1 MMIFFALY
9 FIIPLEEGIMN
20 SPILNNLSSIF
31 QTQENQNQNNINNFD
46 LSDDTFSNI
55 LDEKLDDSKIKENFS
70 SKIQNQLGVPAGLD
84 IEGFDYN
91 SLMNEINPDEMIDSI
106 NTDSNIQN
114 DSRFNIGN
122 LIDSAKESFSP
133 VVDSILQ
140 GELNTESGNPANPVQ
155 AVKNF
160 WESQASNFYSIMNK
174 ESVDNVNELIS
185 KL

>member
-1 MMIFFALY
+1 
-9 FIIPLEEGIMN
+9 MN

-31 QTQENQNQNNINNFD
+31 QTQDAQSQNNINNFD
-46 LSDDTFSNI
+46 LSDDTFENI
-55 LDEKLDDSKIKENFS
+55 LDEKLDKNEAKENFS
-70 SKIQNQLGVPAGLD
+70 SQIQNQLGVPAGLD

-91 SLMNEINPDEMIDSI
+91 SLVNEINPDEMIDSV

-114 DSRFNIGN
+114 DSKFNLGD
-122 LIDSAKESFSP
+122 LISDAKDSFSP

>member
-1 MMIFFALY
+1 
-9 FIIPLEEGIMN
+9 MN

-31 QTQENQNQNNINNFD
+31 QTQENQNQNNINTFD

-55 LDEKLDDSKIKENFS
+55 LDDKLEDSKIEENFT
-70 SKIQNQLGVPAGLD
+70 SKIQNQLGVPAGLN

-91 SLMNEINPDEMIDSI
+91 SLMNEINPDEIINSI
-106 NTDSNIQN
+106 NTDLNIKD
-114 DSRFNIGN
+114 DSKFNLGD
-122 LIDSAKESFSP
+122 LIDDAKDAFSP
-133 VVDSILQ
+133 VVDSLLDGKI
-140 GELNTESGNPANPVQ
+140 NTESGNPANPVQ

-174 ESVDNVNELIS
+174 DSVDNVNELIA